1 MQLSTA
7 LIEQPNTEQPPKLVW
22 SEAIKKFINNLTEAG
37 RGNQVRNYKTAFKYY
52 LESIDLT
59 EDSPVGAEMGEECED
74 KIKIYIEFEITRKLQ
89 KSTYGPRVS
98 NIRELKNFV
107 HKNFASILRL
117 QSLPKTFG
125 QRLLKLIIALG
136 HTVNSFARTLP
147 EGLVSYALLLI
158 WCNEK
163 RLPTIKYLQ
172 VIGTLEEQLGV
183 PTGTLSL
190 PRYLSFGS
198 NPKVGQSDS
207 GNKIRAAISKPYRI
221 WTEALEE
228 VFQKLFIHKTMAVL
242 PEGEE
247 RHDNGQWTGNENGEF
262 PSADFAKKYLAGFFG
277 FCSLLKNNPDPYLR
291 GEGIKIED
299 LSFALLTVQD
309 LVENYLTFM
318 KFRSGLRVRPVDI
331 ATWESLPPH
340 QKAAKPPHEK
350 SAKPL
355 EFYDRGGKYNN
366 GSLAFLSMVS
376 SLLRADTGYL
386 YQHPEYSAQLGPE
399 MTAAAWRKK
408 CLRTRNRVEK
418 IHKQISKMKKENDL
432 ENFEFGRDPKERIQW
447 ILDLPRPLLIL
458 HEMIKAMM
466 DDLLSEAAPKL
477 QRATQFRNLVL
488 VSLLCANPLRINMF
502 TLIEFDKHLI
512 RNSDGSWL
520 LRFKKGAFKN
530 RKALKC
536 DYSVGVASDLWP
548 MLDRYRE
555 EFHPILAAG
564 TGSKHVFIG
573 NRNYRLSKRSRG
585 ALSATSLSNIIHDL
599 TELYLPGDFGF
610 RPHAFRHIIATD
622 IIRSDPRFGFFMAA
636 VALHDKLETVTE
648 DYADLKT
655 SELFEPVNTHFS
667 EMWKKVFGTSL
678 AEFGDNN

>member
-1 MQLSTA
+1 MTVQSSTTP
-7 LIEQPNTEQPPKLVW
+7 IEQPNAEQPTKLIW
-22 SEAIKKFINNLTEAG
+22 SEAKKKFINYLKKSG
-37 RGNQVRNYKTAFKYY
+37 RRNQVRNFTTAIKLY

-59 EDSPVGAEMGEECED
+59 EDSPVGAEMSEEFDC
-74 KIKIYIEFEITRKLQ
+74 KIKIYVEFQIARNLK

-98 NIRELKNFV
+98 KIGGLKNFIY
-107 HKNFASILRL
+107 KNFAPSLRL

-125 QRLLKLIIALG
+125 QRLLKLIITLG
-136 HTVNSFARTLP
+136 HTVKSFAQTLP
-147 EGLVSYALLLI
+147 EGLVSYYLLLS

-163 RLPTIKYLQ
+163 QLPTIKYLQ
-172 VIGTLEEQLGV
+172 VIGALEERLRV

-207 GNKIRAAISKPYRI
+207 GNKMRAAIGKPYRI
-221 WTEALEE
+221 WTEALDET
-228 VFQKLFIHKTMAVL
+228 FQKLFIHKTMAVL
-242 PEGEE
+242 PEGED
-247 RHDNGQWTGNENGEF
+247 RHDNGQWTSNEDGGF
-262 PSADFAKKYLAGFFG
+262 PSADFAKNYLQGFFG
-277 FCSLLKNNPDPYLR
+277 FCFLSQDSSDPYLR
-291 GEGIKIED
+291 GEGIKSED
-299 LSFALLTVQD
+299 LSFALLTVQE
-309 LVENYLTFM
+309 LVEKYLTYM
-318 KFRSGLRVRPVDI
+318 KFRSGLRVRSVDT
-331 ATWESLPPH
+331 ATWDSLPTH
-340 QKAAKPPHEK
+340 QR
-350 SAKPL
+350 SANGL
-355 EFYDRGGKYNN
+355 WEFYDKGGKYNN

-376 SLLRADTGYL
+376 SLLRPDTGYL

-399 MTAAAWRKK
+399 MTAASWREK
-408 CLRTRNRVEK
+408 CRSTRNRVEK
-418 IHKQISKMKKENDL
+418 LHKQISKMKNENDL
-432 ENFEFGRDPKERIQW
+432 ENFEFGRDPKELIQW

-458 HEMIKAMM
+458 QEMIKAMA
-466 DDLLSEAAPKL
+466 DDLLPEAAPKM

-488 VSLLCANPLRINMF
+488 VALLCANPLRIHMF

-564 TGSKHVFIG
+564 TGSKYVFIG

-585 ALSATSLSNIIHDL
+585 ALSATCLSNITHDL
-599 TELYLPGDFGF
+599 TELYLPGSFGF
-610 RPHAFRHIIATD
+610 RPHAFRHLIATD
-622 IIRSDPRFGFFMAA
+622 IIKSDPRFGFFLAA
-636 VALHDKLETVTE
+636 TALHDRLETVTK

-667 EMWKKVFGTSL
+667 QMWKKVFGTSL